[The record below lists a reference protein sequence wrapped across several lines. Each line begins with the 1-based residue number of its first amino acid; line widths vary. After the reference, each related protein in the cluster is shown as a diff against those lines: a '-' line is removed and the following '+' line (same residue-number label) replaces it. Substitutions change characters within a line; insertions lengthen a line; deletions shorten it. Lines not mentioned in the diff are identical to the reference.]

1 MVLDLVIKNGKVVTS
16 INVRKSS
23 IGIKKGKIVWLGEN
37 GFSPSAEQT
46 IDAKGKH
53 VIPGCIDVHVHFREP
68 LRPDKEDWSTGSKS
82 AICGGVTTVLDM
94 PESVEPTVEGL
105 NKKLDSA
112 LSKSVVDF
120 GLYGRPTTPENVEA
134 LSKAGVIAYK
144 ILLGYEQFVPDD
156 GTFFRLLK
164 AIGKTY
170 LPVAV
175 HAEDINIVK
184 SLRDHLLKEGKKDIE
199 AHELSRPTFIEE
211 EAIAKTLILARVAEC
226 RLHIAHVS
234 TAEGAGLIGQAR
246 AASAQEVTAETCP
259 HYLMLDK
266 SDLERLGPYGKIN
279 PPVRGTRKNMEGLWT
294 ALSRGVIDCIA
305 TDHAPHLITE
315 KEVGWENIFE
325 AAPGAIGV
333 QTMLPLMLTSVN
345 EGKLSLCKMVELM
358 AFNPAKIF
366 DLYPRKGIIQLGSE
380 ADLVIV
386 DMERKVT
393 IRAEDQHSKMPF
405 TPYDGWDVQGIP
417 EITILRGEVAARDG
431 EPTVT
436 PGYGEWLRPMAA
448 TDSSKAR

>member
-1 MVLDLVIKNGKVVTS
+1 MALDLVIKNGKVVTPF
-16 INVRKSS
+16 NVMKAS
-23 IGIKKGKIVWLGEN
+23 IGISDGKIVWLGEN
-37 GFSPSAEQT
+37 SVSPSAEQT
-46 IDAKGKH
+46 IDAEGKH

-112 LSKSVVDF
+112 RSKSVVDF
-120 GLYGRPTTPENVEA
+120 GLYGRPTTPESVEA
-134 LSKAGVIAYK
+134 LSKAGVIAFK
-144 ILLGYEQFVPDD
+144 ILLGYEQFIPDD
-156 GTFFRLLK
+156 GTFFHLLK
-164 AIGKTY
+164 AIGETY
-170 LPVAV
+170 LPAAV

-184 SLRDHLLKEGKKDIE
+184 SLQDRLPKEGRRDIE
-199 AHELSRPTFIEE
+199 AHELSRPTFVE
-211 EAIAKTLILARVAEC
+211 EAAISKSLILARAAEC

-234 TAEGAGLIGQAR
+234 TVEGAELIGKAR
-246 AASAQEVTAETCP
+246 ASGQEVTSETCP
-259 HYLMLDK
+259 HYLMLGN
-266 SDLERLGPYGKIN
+266 SDLDRLGPYGKIN
-279 PPVRGTRKNMEGLWT
+279 PPVRGTWKDMEGLWT

-305 TDHAPHLITE
+305 TDHAPHLMAE

-325 AAPGAIGV
+325 AAPGVIGV

-345 EGKLSLCKMVELM
+345 EGRLSLCKMVELTSM
-358 AFNPAKIF
+358 NPAKIF
-366 DLYPRKGIIQLGSE
+366 NLYPRKGIIQLGSD

-386 DMERKVT
+386 DMDRKGT

-405 TPYDGWDVQGIP
+405 TPYDGWEVQGVP
-417 EITILRGEVAARDG
+417 EITILRGEVAVRDG

-436 PGYGEWLRPMAA
+436 PGYGEWLRPLPA
-448 TDSSKAR
+448 TDSPRAR

>member
-1 MVLDLVIKNGKVVTS
+1 MALDLVIKNGKVVTPF
-16 INVRKSS
+16 NVMKAS
-23 IGIKKGKIVWLGEN
+23 IGISDGKIVWLGEN
-37 GFSPSAEQT
+37 SVSPSTEQT
-46 IDAKGKH
+46 IDAEGKH

-120 GLYGRPTTPENVEA
+120 GMYGRPTTPENVEA

-170 LPVAV
+170 LPAAV

-211 EAIAKTLILARVAEC
+211 EAIAKRLSSLKLGQDRCKTEKSRKAGEDVEC
-226 RLHIAHVS
+226 IVIAWNR
-234 TAEGAGLIGQAR
+234 EDIFR
-246 AASAQEVTAETCP
+246 
-259 HYLMLDK
+259 
-266 SDLERLGPYGKIN
+266 IN
-279 PPVRGTRKNMEGLWT
+279 PAHRAKKKNT
-294 ALSRGVIDCIA
+294 A
-305 TDHAPHLITE
+305 H
-315 KEVGWENIFE
+315 NINQSQNHNQNHNQ
-325 AAPGAIGV
+325 P
-333 QTMLPLMLTSVN
+333 Q
-345 EGKLSLCKMVELM
+345 
-358 AFNPAKIF
+358 
-366 DLYPRKGIIQLGSE
+366 
-380 ADLVIV
+380 
-386 DMERKVT
+386 
-393 IRAEDQHSKMPF
+393 
-405 TPYDGWDVQGIP
+405 
-417 EITILRGEVAARDG
+417 
-431 EPTVT
+431 
-436 PGYGEWLRPMAA
+436 
-448 TDSSKAR
+448 